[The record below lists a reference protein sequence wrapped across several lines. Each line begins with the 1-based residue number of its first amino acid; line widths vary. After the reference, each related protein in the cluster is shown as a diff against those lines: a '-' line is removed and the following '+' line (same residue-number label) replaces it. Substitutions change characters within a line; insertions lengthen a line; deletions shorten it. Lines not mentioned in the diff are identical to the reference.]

1 MRSVATMENVK
12 LSKYALTQTMRSD
25 AILRNAE
32 LHQYALTQEMQLEEV
47 TKDVFVIKNALT
59 SKVLRCTTRRTGL
72 VTVRAKVEV
81 DVAMALIGQPGP
93 CEPILRRKVLD
104 RRLKMRPTSMFV

>member
-1 MRSVATMENVK
+1 MENVK

-81 DVAMALIGQPGP
+81 DVAMALIGQPEGP
-93 CEPILRRKVLD
+93 CGPILRRKVLD